1 MSNNSLD
8 KFKLYYEELEKKK
21 VAKAKPTTKKAVKTS
36 SKPKTTLKMR
46 FESIKKEARSRI
58 DNIQKQHNLRRKKAK
73 KLTKIEKKARLEQK
87 KRGIIGIGL
96 LFVVVSIAYS
106 TYMTNLFVDGHMM
119 VVALAP
125 QVIFAVITLLI
136 AFYKIYK

>member
-1 MSNNSLD
+1 MSKNSLD
-8 KFKLYYEELEKKK
+8 KFELYYEELEKKK
-21 VAKAKPTTKKAVKTS
+21 VAKAKVTKPAVKTS

-125 QVIFAVITLLI
+125 QVIFAAITLLI